1 MARFLIP
8 FILLSTP
15 ALADP
20 GDRWHMMNWGY
31 GMGMM
36 FGPILWL
43 VVIGLIVAGIV
54 WMIRRND
61 DSTSALDQ
69 PNSQSKALDV
79 LDMRLANGEIDAEE
93 YTERRK
99 LLSNSR

>member
-1 MARFLIP
+1 MFRYSIPLTLIA
-8 FILLSTP
+8 TP

-20 GDRWHMMNWGY
+20 GDRFHMMNWGY

-54 WMIRRND
+54 WMVRRHDNTP
-61 DSTSALDQ
+61 SRS
-69 PNSQSKALDV
+69 SEVGGQSNALDV
-79 LDMRLANGEIDAEE
+79 LDMRLANGEIDQEE
-93 YTERRK
+93 YSARRK
-99 LLSNSR
+99 LLKGE